1 MAEDVHYF
9 WYGSGSLPEYTV
21 ESIGRT
27 ARLGYTPTL
36 WVYSP
41 VRNAP
46 AGCVTKD
53 AGQVVPHEW
62 FRTNVLDSKM
72 LAGRK
77 ESVVYASFSDVF
89 RAAVLFEVGG
99 WWFDVDVIPLRRLPE
114 VEAVVATCFSPTHEW
129 TMLPRNPDRLLASAD
144 HVSDVLEAYKVERE
158 KSNEEFRENVRQ
170 KRGGAGKQRGGEEE
184 EEAWKGEED
193 GLPRAPLRLGRDAE
207 VRDQSVVAVSF
218 VKDSTGGGCSSC
230 PEPVFRVY
238 AAFESSSAAD
248 AWARAAGDTVVAY
261 DIDVVSTCAWLF
273 VNDIEAEKI
282 EQEVYR
288 SEELSSI
295 MSNHRK
301 QPQMCENFQKW
312 RDESESES

>member
-1 MAEDVHYF
+1 MEH
-9 WYGSGSLPEYTV
+9 
-21 ESIGRT
+21 
-27 ARLGYTPTL
+27 AR
-36 WVYSP
+36 
-41 VRNAP
+41 
-46 AGCVTKD
+46 
-53 AGQVVPHEW
+53 
-62 FRTNVLDSKM
+62 
-72 LAGRK
+72 
-77 ESVVYASFSDVF
+77 
-89 RAAVLFEVGG
+89 
-99 WWFDVDVIPLRRLPE
+99 
-114 VEAVVATCFSPTHEW
+114 VVAGVDPTCSLMVSPTHEW
-129 TMLPRNPDRLLASAD
+129 TMLPRNPDRLLAAAD
-144 HVSDVLEAYKVERE
+144 HVSDVLEAYKAERE
-158 KSNEEFRENVRQ
+158 KSNEEFRENVRK
-170 KRGGAGKQRGGEEE
+170 KRGGAGKKRGGEEE
-184 EEAWKGEED
+184 EEARKGEED

-207 VRDQSVVAVSF
+207 VRDQSVVAASF

-301 QPQMCENFQKW
+301 QPQMCENFQRW